1 MSEPPL
7 VSVVIPTHNRANVL
21 MRAIRSVLSQ
31 TYPNL
36 EIIVVDDGSQDG
48 TASILSGISG
58 VRTIRQS
65 NRGVSAARNAGI
77 SNSLGKLVA
86 FLDSDDEWRPEKIQ
100 KQILLYSPEKPE
112 FICHCNE
119 LWMRANRVVHQK
131 GIHTKQGGVFFT
143 RAVERCLIS
152 PSAVIIS
159 RVLLDKVGWFDED
172 LEAAED
178 YDLWLRIT
186 AFHEVDFVNEQ
197 LVIKHGG
204 EENQLSV
211 TTPAI
216 DRFRVKA
223 LEKILD
229 NPFLPDEYR
238 DAARRELIR
247 KAAIL
252 SKGFLKR
259 GKLAEAKLYDEMAT
273 EHSIHINTPG

>member
-1 MSEPPL
+1 MSESPL

-21 MRAIRSVLSQ
+21 MRAIRSVFSQ
-31 TYPNL
+31 TYPNI
-36 EIIVVDDGSQDG
+36 EIIVVDDGSEDG
-48 TASILSGISG
+48 TATILRGLSGT
-58 VRTIRQS
+58 RTVRQS
-65 NRGVSAARNAGI
+65 NKGVSAARNAGI
-77 SNSLGKLVA
+77 AKSRGKLVA

-100 KQILLYSPEKPE
+100 KQVKLYHTEKPE

-119 LWMRANRVVHQK
+119 LWMRDNKVVNQK
-131 GIHTKQGGVFFT
+131 GIHTKQGGFFFM
-143 RAVERCLIS
+143 RALERCLIS

-159 RVLLDKVGWFDED
+159 RVLLDRVGWFDEA

-186 AFHEVDFVNEQ
+186 AFYEVDFVDEQ

-204 EENQLSV
+204 EQNQLSV
-211 TTPAI
+211 TTKAI

-223 LEKILD
+223 LEKILE
-229 NPFLPDEYR
+229 NPLLPDEYKN
-238 DAARRELIR
+238 AARQTLIR

-259 GKLAEAKLYDEMAT
+259 GKLAEAKLYDELAT
-273 EHSIHINTPG
+273 KYSIHINTSR